1 MLKIL
6 VAEDDEANR
15 KFLSKLLAKF
25 GEVTVVAEGFQAVK
39 SYMQALDEKE
49 PFRLV
54 CLDVMMPKID
64 GYKAL
69 DAIRDLESRNALI
82 DGEKAKIIMISA
94 LDEGGFDEELAGN
107 QYDCYMSKPI
117 DILEFEMNLKR
128 MGMI

>member
-1 MLKIL
+1 MKIL
-6 VAEDDEANR
+6 VAEDDAANR

-25 GEVTVVAEGFQAVK
+25 GDVTVVGDGFQAVK
-39 SYMQALDEKE
+39 SYMQALDDKE
-49 PFRLV
+49 PYQLV
-54 CLDVMMPKID
+54 CLDVMMPKLD

>member
-25 GEVTVVAEGFQAVK
+25 GEVTVVADGFQAVK
-39 SYMQALDEKE
+39 SYMQAMDDKE
-49 PFRLV
+49 PYQLV
-54 CLDVMMPKID
+54 CLDVMMPRID

-69 DAIRDLESRNALI
+69 DAIRDLENKNALTA
-82 DGEKAKIIMISA
+82 GERAKIIMISA

-107 QYDCYMSKPI
+107 LYDCYMSKPI

-128 MGMI
+128 MNLL

>member
-25 GEVTVVAEGFQAVK
+25 GEVTVVADGFQAVK
-39 SYMQALDEKE
+39 SYMQAMDDKE
-49 PFRLV
+49 PYQLV
-54 CLDVMMPKID
+54 CLDVMMPRID

-69 DAIRDLESRNALI
+69 DAIRDLENKNALTA
-82 DGEKAKIIMISA
+82 GERAKIIMISA

-117 DILEFEMNLKR
+117 DILEFEIAEAKA
-128 MGMI
+128 

>member
-6 VAEDDEANR
+6 IAEDDESNR
-15 KFLSKLLAKF
+15 KFLTKLLSKF
-25 GEVTVVAEGFQAVK
+25 GEVTAVGDGFQAVK
-39 SYMQALDEKE
+39 SYMLALDERE
-49 PFRLV
+49 PFQLV

-69 DAIRDLESRNALI
+69 DAIRDLEGKYALI
-82 DGEKAKIIMISA
+82 EGERAKIVMISA

-128 MGMI
+128 MGML

>member
-25 GEVTVVAEGFQAVK
+25 GEVTVVADGFQAVK

>member
-15 KFLSKLLAKF
+15 KFLTKLLAKF
-25 GEVTVVAEGFQAVK
+25 GDVTIVGDGFQAVK

-49 PFRLV
+49 PFQLV

-69 DAIRDLESRNALI
+69 DAIRELEGKYALI
-82 DGEKAKIIMISA
+82 AGERAKIIMISA

>member
-1 MLKIL
+1 MKIL

-15 KFLSKLLAKF
+15 KFLTKLLSKF
-25 GEVTVVAEGFQAVK
+25 GDVTVVGDGFQAVK
-39 SYMQALDEKE
+39 HYMQALDERD
-49 PFRLV
+49 PYHLV

-69 DAIRDLESRNALI
+69 DAIRDIEGKYALI
-82 DGEKAKIIMISA
+82 EGERARIVMISA
-94 LDEGGFDEELAGN
+94 LDEGGFDEERAGN
-107 QYDCYMSKPI
+107 LYDCYMSKPI

>member
-1 MLKIL
+1 MKIL
-6 VAEDDEANR
+6 VAEDDAANR

-25 GEVTVVAEGFQAVK
+25 GDVTVVGDGFQAVK
-39 SYMQALDEKE
+39 SYMQALDDKE
-49 PFRLV
+49 PYQLV
-54 CLDVMMPKID
+54 CLDVMMPKLD

-69 DAIRDLESRNALI
+69 DAIRGIEGKYALI
-82 DGEKAKIIMISA
+82 AQEKAKIIMIRA
-94 LDEGGFDEELAGN
+94 LDEGGFDEEMAGN

>member
-1 MLKIL
+1 
-6 VAEDDEANR
+6 
-15 KFLSKLLAKF
+15 
-25 GEVTVVAEGFQAVK
+25 
-39 SYMQALDEKE
+39 MQALDDKE
-49 PFRLV
+49 PYQLV

-69 DAIRDLESRNALI
+69 DAIREMEGKYALI
-82 DGEKAKIIMISA
+82 AGERAKVIMISA

>member
-25 GEVTVVAEGFQAVK
+25 GEVTVVADGFQAVK

-54 CLDVMMPKID
+54 CLDVMMPKIN

>member
-25 GEVTVVAEGFQAVK
+25 GEVTVVADGFQAVK
-39 SYMQALDEKE
+39 SYMQAMDDKE
-49 PFRLV
+49 PYQLV
-54 CLDVMMPKID
+54 CLDVMMPRID

-69 DAIRDLESRNALI
+69 DAIRDLENKNALTA
-82 DGEKAKIIMISA
+82 GERAKIIMISA

-128 MGMI
+128 MNLL

>member
-15 KFLSKLLAKF
+15 KFLTKLLAKF
-25 GEVTVVAEGFQAVK
+25 GEVTIVGDGFQAVK
-39 SYMQALDEKE
+39 SYMQALDERE
-49 PFRLV
+49 PFQLV

-69 DAIRDLESRNALI
+69 DAIRELEGKYALI
-82 DGEKAKIIMISA
+82 AGERAKIIMISA

-107 QYDCYMSKPI
+107 LYDCYMSKPI

-128 MGMI
+128 MGLI

>member
-1 MLKIL
+1 MKIL

-25 GEVTVVAEGFQAVK
+25 GEVTVVSDGFQAVK
-39 SYMQALDEKE
+39 KYMQALDERE
-49 PFRLV
+49 PYRLV
-54 CLDVMMPKID
+54 CLDVMMPRID

-69 DAIRDLESRNALI
+69 DAIREMESKYALI
-82 DGEKAKIIMISA
+82 AGERAKIIMISA

-128 MGMI
+128 MGML

>member
-1 MLKIL
+1 
-6 VAEDDEANR
+6 
-15 KFLSKLLAKF
+15 
-25 GEVTVVAEGFQAVK
+25 
-39 SYMQALDEKE
+39 MQALDEKE

>member
-1 MLKIL
+1 MKIL

-15 KFLSKLLAKF
+15 KFLTKLLSKF
-25 GEVTVVAEGFQAVK
+25 GDVTVVGDGFQAVK
-39 SYMQALDEKE
+39 NYMQALDERD
-49 PFRLV
+49 PYHLV

-69 DAIRDLESRNALI
+69 DAIRDIEGKYALI
-82 DGEKAKIIMISA
+82 EGERARIVMISA
-94 LDEGGFDEELAGN
+94 LDEGGFDEERAGN
-107 QYDCYMSKPI
+107 LYDCYMSKPI

>member
-1 MLKIL
+1 MKIL

-15 KFLSKLLAKF
+15 KFLTKLLSKF
-25 GEVTVVAEGFQAVK
+25 GDVTVVGDGFQAVK
-39 SYMQALDEKE
+39 HYMQALDERA
-49 PFRLV
+49 PYHLV

-69 DAIRDLESRNALI
+69 DAIRDIEGKYALI
-82 DGEKAKIIMISA
+82 EGERARIVMISA
-94 LDEGGFDEELAGN
+94 LDEGGFDEERAGN
-107 QYDCYMSKPI
+107 LYDCYMSKPI

>member
-25 GEVTVVAEGFQAVK
+25 GEVTVVADGFQAVK
-39 SYMQALDEKE
+39 NYMQALDEKE
-49 PFRLV
+49 PYQLV
-54 CLDVMMPKID
+54 CLDVMMPRID

-69 DAIRDLESRNALI
+69 DAIRDLENKNALTA
-82 DGEKAKIIMISA
+82 GERARIIMISA

-128 MGMI
+128 MKMI

>member
-15 KFLSKLLAKF
+15 KFLTKLLAKF
-25 GEVTVVAEGFQAVK
+25 GDVTIVGDGFQAVK

-49 PFRLV
+49 PFQLV

-69 DAIRDLESRNALI
+69 DAIRELEGKYALI
-82 DGEKAKIIMISA
+82 AGERAKIIMISA

-117 DILEFEMNLKR
+117 DILDFEMNLKR
-128 MGMI
+128 RGLI

>member
-15 KFLSKLLAKF
+15 KFLTKLLAKF
-25 GEVTVVAEGFQAVK
+25 GEVTIVGDGFQAVK
-39 SYMQALDEKE
+39 SYMQALDERE
-49 PFRLV
+49 PYQLV

-69 DAIRDLESRNALI
+69 DAIRELEGKYALI
-82 DGEKAKIIMISA
+82 AGERAKIIMISA

>member
-15 KFLSKLLAKF
+15 KFLTKLLAKF
-25 GEVTVVAEGFQAVK
+25 GEVTIVGDGFQAVK
-39 SYMQALDEKE
+39 SYMQALDERE
-49 PFRLV
+49 PFQLV

-69 DAIRDLESRNALI
+69 DAIRELEGKYALI
-82 DGEKAKIIMISA
+82 ASERAKIIMISA

-128 MGMI
+128 MGLI

>member
-15 KFLSKLLAKF
+15 KFLRKLLAKF
-25 GEVTVVAEGFQAVK
+25 GEVTVVADGFQAVK
-39 SYMQALDEKE
+39 SYMQAMDDKE
-49 PFRLV
+49 PYQLV
-54 CLDVMMPKID
+54 CLDVMMPRID

-69 DAIRDLESRNALI
+69 DAIRDLENKNALTA
-82 DGEKAKIIMISA
+82 GERAKIIMISA

-128 MGMI
+128 MNLL

>member
-25 GEVTVVAEGFQAVK
+25 GEVTVVADGFQAVK
-39 SYMQALDEKE
+39 SYMQAMDDKE
-49 PFRLV
+49 PYQLV
-54 CLDVMMPKID
+54 CLDVMMPRID

-69 DAIRDLESRNALI
+69 DAIRDLENKNALTA
-82 DGEKAKIIMISA
+82 GERAKIIMISA

-107 QYDCYMSKPI
+107 QYDSYMSKPI

-128 MGMI
+128 MNLL

>member
-1 MLKIL
+1 MKIL
-6 VAEDDEANR
+6 VAEDDAANR
-15 KFLSKLLAKF
+15 KFLTKLLGKY
-25 GEVTVVAEGFQAVK
+25 GDVTVVGDGFQAVK
-39 SYMQALDEKE
+39 SYMEALDERD
-49 PFRLV
+49 PYRLV

-69 DAIRDLESRNALI
+69 DAIRDMEGKNALTPQ
-82 DGEKAKIIMISA
+82 ERAKIVMISA

-128 MGMI
+128 MGLI

>member
-15 KFLSKLLAKF
+15 KFLTKLLAKF
-25 GEVTVVAEGFQAVK
+25 GDVTIVGDGFQAVK

-49 PFRLV
+49 PFQLV
-54 CLDVMMPKID
+54 CLDVMMPRID

-69 DAIRDLESRNALI
+69 DAIRELEGKYALVA
-82 DGEKAKIIMISA
+82 GERAKIIMISA

>member
-25 GEVTVVAEGFQAVK
+25 GEVTVVADGFQAVK

-54 CLDVMMPKID
+54 CLDVMRPKID